1 MPLPVA
7 LQMYSVRD
15 QLSKDY
21 VATLQKVKA
30 IGYDYAEL
38 AGLANKSA
46 GEIKKLYQDA
56 GLSIIS
62 AHVPLAE
69 LLNDTEKTL
78 SDYAT
83 IGCSYVAVPWIEEER
98 RPGHAGF
105 EPTIADIT
113 KVGKVA
119 KELGIVL
126 LYHNHDFEFVKI
138 DGKYALDI
146 MYETIPSDILQTE
159 IDTCWVHYAGVE
171 PAGYLKKYKGR
182 APVVHLK
189 DFTATDAPSSETP
202 YDLIMENAPKA
213 ATREQRSFEF
223 QPLGY
228 GKQDIPSLL
237 KAAEFVE
244 AKYVVVEQDQSIRRT
259 SLEDAAL
266 SRETLRKYGW

>member
-1 MPLPVA
+1 MALPVA

-15 QLSKDY
+15 ALSEDY
-21 VATLQKVKA
+21 EGTLKKVKA
-30 IGYDYAEL
+30 LGYDYVEL
-38 AGLANKSA
+38 AGLAGRSA
-46 GEIKKLYQDA
+46 EEIKKLYREA
-56 GLSIIS
+56 GLTVIS
-62 AHVPLAE
+62 AHVPLAD
-69 LLNDTEKTL
+69 LLNDTKKTL
-78 SDYAT
+78 SDYST
-83 IGCSYVAVPWIEEER
+83 IGCSYVAVPWIEDER
-98 RPGHAGF
+98 RPGQPGF

-113 KVGKVA
+113 KVGKIA
-119 KELGIVL
+119 KELGMVL

-159 IDTCWVHYAGVE
+159 IDTCWVNFAGVE
-171 PAGYLKKYKGR
+171 PAEYLKQYKGR

-189 DFTATDAPSSETP
+189 DFTATDDPAKETP
-202 YDLIMENAPKA
+202 YDLIMDNAPKP
-213 ATREQRSFEF
+213 ATKEQRSFEF

-237 KAAEFVE
+237 DAAEYVG

-266 SRETLRKYGW
+266 SRETLKKYGW